1 MRKQKRPNDDEE
13 FSIWQSAADMMT
25 ALLFIAL
32 LIILLLGLY
41 LVYHPERNENN
52 GRYNHDGAEIAGT
65 ELTDYED
72 DTTTEHQQE
81 NTTGGGGSDQD
92 QFPIQIPSGGGGN
105 PEDEGIKTAVYAEL
119 IDGETKKRIAQK
131 DVTFALHDSNKS
143 LEILNTYYP
152 LKISYKEFKT
162 TEDGGFYLPEKILEG
177 SYYFKDLTP
186 ADGYDLADD
195 THFTVDELYDW
206 DEAYVVQIPL
216 YPARNIIRIQMTD
229 KSTGK
234 PVSGGKFDIVAAEDI
249 ITKDGTTRYTKGKVV
264 GTIECNDNGYG
275 ESEKLYLGK
284 YLLKDTAIPEYYAGQ
299 TQNISTTVEQASN
312 EDSKNVVSV
321 KSDKTQAVISVT
333 DELSKTALEGVV
345 FEITN
350 ENGETRTETTDTSG
364 QIVLDNLDKGTKYV
378 VTETKAAESYQL
390 LTAQATIS
398 VDGRGMI
405 NGKAVASYDITNRLI
420 RADIEV
426 RSKYL
431 PIPVKGNEVKLKNT
445 VGETVASWT
454 ADGTIHEEI
463 GLEPGKYS
471 VEVSGVRNK
480 ASQIE
485 VKDTAETQVYTIHV
499 TTMTSMIAL
508 GICIMVATG
517 LVILLIAIVRTIR
530 KRVVH

>member
-1 MRKQKRPNDDEE
+1 MRKQRKSGDDEYN
-13 FSIWQSAADMMT
+13 IWQPAADLMT

-41 LVYHPERNENN
+41 LVYRPDHNENN
-52 GRYNHDGAEIAGT
+52 GKYNHDGAEVAGT
-65 ELTDYED
+65 ELTIHED
-72 DTTTEHQQE
+72 HTTTEHQE
-81 NTTGGGGSDQD
+81 ESTTGGGGSDQD
-92 QFPIQIPSGGGGN
+92 QFPIQIPSSGGGN

-131 DVTFALHDSNKS
+131 DVTFALHDSDKS

-177 SYYFKDLTP
+177 SYYFKDLTK
-186 ADGYDLADD
+186 ADGYDLAED

-234 PVSGGKFDIVAAEDI
+234 PVSGGIFDIVAAEDI
-249 ITKDGTTRYTKGKVV
+249 VTKDGTTRYEKGKVV
-264 GTIECNDNGYG
+264 GTIECDENGYG

-284 YLLKDTAIPEYYAGQ
+284 YLLKDTVIPKYYAGQ

-312 EDSKNVVSV
+312 EDSKNIVSI

-333 DELSKTALEGVV
+333 DEMSKTALEGVV
-345 FEITN
+345 FEVTD
-350 ENGETRTETTDTSG
+350 EDGETRTETTDTSG

-378 VTETKAAESYQL
+378 VTETKATGDYEL
-390 LTAQATIS
+390 PTAQTTIS
-398 VDGRGMI
+398 VDGKGMI
-405 NGKAVASYDITNRLI
+405 NGKSAASYDITNRLI
-420 RADIEV
+420 RADIEI

-431 PIPVKGNEVKLKNT
+431 PFPVKGNEVKLKNEA
-445 VGETVASWT
+445 GEIVASWA
-454 ADGTIHEEI
+454 ADGTIHEET
-463 GLEPGKYS
+463 GLKPGKFS
-471 VEVSGVRNK
+471 VEIAGVRDK
-480 ASQIE
+480 AAKIDI
-485 VKDTAETQVYTIHV
+485 KDTAETQTYTIHV
-499 TTMTSMIAL
+499 TTTASLIAL
-508 GICIMVATG
+508 ACCVAAVVGGMVLIFL
-517 LVILLIAIVRTIR
+517 LVR
-530 KRVVH
+530 KALQKDKV